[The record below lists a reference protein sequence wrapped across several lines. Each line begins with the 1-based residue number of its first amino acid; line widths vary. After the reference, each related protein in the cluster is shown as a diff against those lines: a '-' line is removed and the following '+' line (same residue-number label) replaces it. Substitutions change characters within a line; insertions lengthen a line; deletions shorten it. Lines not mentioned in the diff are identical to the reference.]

1 MADTIRKI
9 PKENEISP
17 EMDEIPPD
25 TDLQRQYKEE
35 NYMQNEYNINRGYQN
50 IKEGQQYQIMQNN
63 IINPISPKYK
73 EYQLTHYDQKYQSP
87 SFNREYETI
96 QQNQGY
102 NFYQHNNDSRQ
113 IYQVLGQPQI
123 YQEFQ
128 SEEYKENQ
136 SPQIDQERIF
146 QIIQNNQIPIQS
158 NENQYIQIVQQENL
172 EGYQMDQNGNLYK
185 IDKNSLEPQGINPEI
200 EYSQS
205 NTEEQIY
212 QLNNPRNMENNAKKK
227 NNAENKK
234 KIKKNKEPKDS
245 LSKMLVKSKGF
256 ENSKNAESSVRE
268 CKGKS
273 IVKNIP
279 PLISFQKIS
288 LKKIKE
294 PKAKSKR
301 ENFVDFVEIPRE
313 EYSKHVNTET
323 IFFEEGMNTGQY
335 TFRGKETIL
344 EQKNVPK
351 KIEITADE
359 INEELTKRTNRKK
372 EKKIKYEV
380 MDKFFTLTEFE
391 RKIIKENE
399 PQQNENEEP
408 LNNENIEN
416 NNNIEPKQEEAEKE
430 KEEGKSQNQNNKY
443 NINESNSPMDNYSK
457 YLLEQINKLRIDP
470 QSFIGVIEDAKA
482 NIVNSRFG
490 GYTYNGK
497 IKIALSEGE
506 PAFDEAIEFLKTT
519 ESMEILE
526 YSPSLTVK
534 LPQNESEISDNND
547 LKIKV
552 EEMVDNGINVKSYWR
567 DVIRDPEISF
577 LLMIVDDTGL
587 RRGMKRKDILDP
599 KMKYIGISSI
609 EINGNFVCYITLS
622 SKLKI

>member
-73 EYQLTHYDQKYQSP
+73 EYQLTHYDQQYQSP

-185 IDKNSLEPQGINPEI
+185 IEKNSLEPQGINPEI

-313 EYSKHVNTET
+313 EYSKHVDTET

-430 KEEGKSQNQNNKY
+430 KEEGKNQNQNNKY

-470 QSFIGVIEDAKA
+470 QSFIGVIENAKA

>member
-1 MADTIRKI
+1 MTDTIRKI

-313 EYSKHVNTET
+313 EYSKHVDTET

-430 KEEGKSQNQNNKY
+430 KEEGKNQNQNNKY

>member
-1 MADTIRKI
+1 
-9 PKENEISP
+9 
-17 EMDEIPPD
+17 MDEIPPD

-313 EYSKHVNTET
+313 EYSKHVDTET

-430 KEEGKSQNQNNKY
+430 KEEGKNQNQNNKY

>member
-185 IDKNSLEPQGINPEI
+185 IEKNSLEPQGINPEI

-313 EYSKHVNTET
+313 EYSKHVDTET

-430 KEEGKSQNQNNKY
+430 KEEGKNQNQNNKY

>member
-73 EYQLTHYDQKYQSP
+73 EYQLTHYDQQYQSP

-185 IDKNSLEPQGINPEI
+185 IEKNSLEPQGINPEI

-212 QLNNPRNMENNAKKK
+212 QLNNPRNMENDAKKK

-313 EYSKHVNTET
+313 EYSKHVDTET

-430 KEEGKSQNQNNKY
+430 KEEGKNQNQNNKY

>member
-1 MADTIRKI
+1 MTDTIRKI

-73 EYQLTHYDQKYQSP
+73 EYQLTHYDQQYQSP

-185 IDKNSLEPQGINPEI
+185 IEKNSLETQGINPEI

-351 KIEITADE
+351 KIEITTDE

-416 NNNIEPKQEEAEKE
+416 NNNIEPEQKKAEKE
-430 KEEGKSQNQNNKY
+430 KEEGKNQNQNNKY

>member
-313 EYSKHVNTET
+313 EYSKHVDTET

-430 KEEGKSQNQNNKY
+430 KEEGKNQNQNNKY

>member
-1 MADTIRKI
+1 MTDTIRKI

-73 EYQLTHYDQKYQSP
+73 EYQLTHYDQQYQSP

-313 EYSKHVNTET
+313 EYSKHVDTET

-430 KEEGKSQNQNNKY
+430 KEEGKNQNQNNKY

>member
-1 MADTIRKI
+1 MTDTIRKI

-185 IDKNSLEPQGINPEI
+185 IEKNSLETQGINPEI

-205 NTEEQIY
+205 KTEEQIY

-351 KIEITADE
+351 KIEITTDE

-416 NNNIEPKQEEAEKE
+416 NNNIEPEQKKAEKE
-430 KEEGKSQNQNNKY
+430 KEEGKNQNQNNKY

>member
-1 MADTIRKI
+1 MTDTIRKI

-25 TDLQRQYKEE
+25 TDLQRKYKEE

-73 EYQLTHYDQKYQSP
+73 EYQLTHYDQQYQSP

-313 EYSKHVNTET
+313 EYSKHVDTET

-430 KEEGKSQNQNNKY
+430 KEEGKNQNQNNKY

-609 EINGNFVCYITLS
+609 EINGNFVCYIALS